1 MNRKRSG
8 WMMSGLLLLF
18 LGAPGQAQALTNDV
32 KVTIPNYPVHLNGH
46 LVDNTNREYPL
57 LVYKEITYVPMT
69 WYDARLLGLESS
81 WSGGAG
87 LQIAQ
92 ENVASAYV
100 GYRSEQKNAETY
112 RAQLSE
118 GAITV
123 NGQSIDNAKEPYP
136 LLSFRDVT
144 YFPLTWRFAHDA
156 FHWEYAWDADDG
168 LSIQSSNA
176 QVMDVAVLP
185 SDNDRAL
192 YQGYYYFVETEGR
205 TNEVYRTPAG
215 GSGSKELVY
224 TYDIDS
230 GYGLQKNVTF
240 QLRNDVL
247 WLRYHVGGA
256 TMGHD
261 VYVKITPDGK
271 AAVVQQGY
279 LDFRETDNG
288 TVIANQGNPPSAGNL
303 SLIPEGKDRASARL
317 LGEPGM
323 MYGRHVTVDSNMVS
337 VGGDGGSMRVIGDD
351 VYVIGS
357 AYPPTTGAL
366 NYIFRINLKDGKAV
380 PLINASVGQFRIFGS
395 SLYYIKDADGALY
408 RAELDGTNETKLTEE
423 PVAWFGVMGE
433 NVFYTS
439 SGSAVADPE
448 KPTSLYLKNGDH
460 PHGIL
465 LLDGVKTV
473 QIAGDRL
480 VCVMGDDSP
489 YGMELLDDS
498 GNTLLKIANPIERVL
513 ASDEGLPVAAEREA
527 GASTTLLVK

>member
-1 MNRKRSG
+1 MNRKGAG
-8 WMMSGLLLLF
+8 WMMSGLLLLI

-32 KVTIPNYPVHLNGH
+32 EVTIPNYPVHLNGH
-46 LVDNTNREYPL
+46 LVDNKNREYPL

-81 WSGGAG
+81 WSADGG

-92 ENVASAYV
+92 KIVASSYV
-100 GYRSEQKNAETY
+100 GYRSEQMNAAVY
-112 RAQLSE
+112 HAQVSE
-118 GAITV
+118 GPISV
-123 NGQSIDNAKEPYP
+123 NGQSIDNPKEPYP

-156 FHWEYAWDADDG
+156 FHWDYAWDAVEG

-176 QVMDVAVLP
+176 QVMDVSSLP

-192 YQGYYYFVETEGR
+192 YQGYYYFVETEGS
-205 TNEVYRTPAG
+205 TNEVYRTPTAG
-215 GSGSKELVY
+215 SDSKELLY

-230 GYGLQKNVTF
+230 GHGLQKNVTF
-240 QLRNDVL
+240 QLREDVL

-261 VYVKITPDGK
+261 VYVRIAPDGK
-271 AAVVQQGY
+271 ATVSHQGY
-279 LDFRETDNG
+279 LDFRETDDG

-303 SLIPEGKDRASARL
+303 SLVPEGKDRASARQ

-323 MYGRHVTVDSNMVS
+323 MYGRHVTADSNMVS

-366 NYIFRINLKDGKAV
+366 NHIFRIHLKDGKSV
-380 PLINASVGQFRIFGS
+380 PLVNASVGQFRIFGS
-395 SLYYIKDADGALY
+395 SLYYIKDEDASLY
-408 RAELDGTNETKLTEE
+408 RAELDGTNESRLTDK

-439 SGSAVADPE
+439 SGSGVADPE
-448 KPTSLYLKNGDH
+448 KPSSLYLKNGDH
-460 PHGIL
+460 PEGIL
-465 LLDGVKTV
+465 LLDAVKSA

-498 GNTLLKIANPIERVL
+498 GSIVLKIANGIERVL
-513 ASDEGLPVAAEREA
+513 ASDEGLLIAAKGEA
-527 GASTTLLVK
+527 GALTTLFVK